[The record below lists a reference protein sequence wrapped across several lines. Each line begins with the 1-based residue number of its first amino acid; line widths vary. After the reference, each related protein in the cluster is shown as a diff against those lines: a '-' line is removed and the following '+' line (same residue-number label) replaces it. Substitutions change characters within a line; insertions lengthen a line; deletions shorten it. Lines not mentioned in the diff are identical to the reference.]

1 MDERFMNS
9 ENNKTWKNHIIIIM
23 KTPSNK
29 DSDTFTDNHSAEY
42 NFLQE
47 LNLGIKMYQ
56 HARAKSVARIF
67 NWLRFSWSNVIKRSY
82 FKKVQMAVK
91 WWLLER
97 TFLIHLWKTMQV
109 ISNNLK
115 LIIIGLDKDY
125 TADIFN

>member
-29 DSDTFTDNHSAEY
+29 DSDTFTDNHSVEY

-67 NWLRFSWSNVIKRSY
+67 N
-82 FKKVQMAVK
+82 
-91 WWLLER
+91 
-97 TFLIHLWKTMQV
+97 
-109 ISNNLK
+109 
-115 LIIIGLDKDY
+115 
-125 TADIFN
+125 